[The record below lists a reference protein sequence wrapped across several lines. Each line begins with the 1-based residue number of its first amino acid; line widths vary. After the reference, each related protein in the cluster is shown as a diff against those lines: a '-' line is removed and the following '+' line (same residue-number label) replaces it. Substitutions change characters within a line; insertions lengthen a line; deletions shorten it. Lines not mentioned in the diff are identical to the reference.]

1 MGTAGYVA
9 HATRFD
15 VTVTFTDDTFS
26 YDETTVIEHKMS
38 PTVITHSD
46 RNTLKLVSR
55 DA

>member
-1 MGTAGYVA
+1 MGTAGCVA

-26 YDETTVIEHKMS
+26 HDETTVIELKKS
-38 PTVITHSD
+38 PTVIMDTD
-46 RNTLKLVSR
+46 RHTLKLVSR